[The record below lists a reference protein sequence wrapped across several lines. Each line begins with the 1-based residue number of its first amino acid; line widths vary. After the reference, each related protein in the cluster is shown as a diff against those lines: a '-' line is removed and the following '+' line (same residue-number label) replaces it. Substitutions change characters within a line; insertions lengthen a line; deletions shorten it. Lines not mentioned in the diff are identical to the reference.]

1 MVFDGPVD
9 EGAQQMLRQGGVLKQ
24 RLDDVLACAFE
35 HKGVRDHDRRGER
48 RWPPLGG
55 QVDDQGWQSVVEEH
69 VAGEVAVDEL
79 AATIDRS

>member
-35 HKGVRDHDRRGER
+35 HKGVR
-48 RWPPLGG
+48 
-55 QVDDQGWQSVVEEH
+55 
-69 VAGEVAVDEL
+69 AGLSTTGA
-79 AATIDRS
+79 